1 MSLYRDKLTRRF
13 FLFLS
18 VLVAGMLLAGILE
31 CGRQVRAAKHM
42 IYSHDSAVA
51 GSLIAQGVPE
61 EIVAS
66 ALTSREY
73 SASGADFLEKIGVTE
88 QTKVRFLPFLAS
100 FSKNIWWELFAF
112 LVFFS
117 VLLFRGAFVLF
128 QKQERLFEDAAATIR
143 NFMEDDD
150 SCHLPQLEEGAVY
163 EMFSAVEQLLTMQ
176 RAKNETDQQARQFL
190 KHTISDI
197 SHQLKTPLAALF
209 MYQEIIEEEPEN
221 TEAVKEFSVK
231 IRAALTRIE
240 RLIQL
245 LLKITRLDAG
255 SIVFEKRYYQAFEV
269 VWYALDELAVRAGVE
284 EKELVVEGDGEELLV
299 CDLEWTA
306 QAIANLVKNALDHT
320 KKGDRICVS
329 WERSPDMQRLRVA
342 DDGCGISDEDI
353 HHIFKR
359 FYRSRHCA
367 DAQGIG
373 LGLPLAKAI
382 VEGQGGVL
390 SVESHVGEGTVFTV
404 SLPYEIVS

>member
-1 MSLYRDKLTRRF
+1 M
-13 FLFLS
+13 
-18 VLVAGMLLAGILE
+18 
-31 CGRQVRAAKHM
+31 
-42 IYSHDSAVA
+42 
-51 GSLIAQGVPE
+51 
-61 EIVAS
+61 
-66 ALTSREY
+66 
-73 SASGADFLEKIGVTE
+73 
-88 QTKVRFLPFLAS
+88 
-100 FSKNIWWELFAF
+100 
-112 LVFFS
+112 
-117 VLLFRGAFVLF
+117 
-128 QKQERLFEDAAATIR
+128 
-143 NFMEDDD
+143 
-150 SCHLPQLEEGAVY
+150 
-163 EMFSAVEQLLTMQ
+163 
-176 RAKNETDQQARQFL
+176 
-190 KHTISDI
+190 
-197 SHQLKTPLAALF
+197 
-209 MYQEIIEEEPEN
+209 
-221 TEAVKEFSVK
+221 K

-240 RLIQL
+240 RLIQS